1 MGSASGAGVW
11 GLAGWGE
18 GERETGMWG
27 RKKCKKGRPRETE
40 RLRTEKAERQE
51 QKVTEMCQE
60 GKECKKP
67 GRIKE

>member
-1 MGSASGAGVW
+1 
-11 GLAGWGE
+11 
-18 GERETGMWG
+18 MWG

>member
-18 GERETGMWG
+18 GKRETGMWG

-40 RLRTEKAERQE
+40 RQRTEK
-51 QKVTEMCQE
+51 
-60 GKECKKP
+60 GKETGTESHRDVAGGK
-67 GRIKE
+67 RVQETQEN